1 MTRILFAGAALLAL
15 AACDSAPP
23 ANKAEDAPP
32 ATFPGGEYEI
42 TTKVESLKSADGTA
56 PATALKEGAS
66 VVEKV
71 CSKDGATPDPAL
83 FTAKGDKC
91 TAQTEYARNGRMNL
105 SYTCSRPGHPGQVI
119 DTIDGKYDSK
129 GFEAAV
135 STGTYFSGSG
145 DYIMTR
151 HLTARRIG
159 DCLAA
164 EDKPAGNTAG

>member
-1 MTRILFAGAALLAL
+1 MTRILLLGAALAAL
-15 AACDSAPP
+15 AGCDSAPP
-23 ANKAEDAPP
+23 ANTAKEAPP

-56 PATALKEGAS
+56 PATALKEGAT
-66 VVEKV
+66 VVEKI

-83 FTAKGDKC
+83 FTARGDKC
-91 TAQTEYARNGRMNL
+91 TAQTEYAKNGRMNL

-119 DTIDGKYDSK
+119 DTIDGKYDAK
-129 GFEAAV
+129 GFEAAA

-145 DYIMTR
+145 DYVMTR
-151 HLTARRIG
+151 HLTAKRVG

-164 EDKPAGNTAG
+164 EDRPPSKKAG